1 MDLGILIDANST
13 EKNFLNQKYL
23 AREILKW
30 VPDIGQVWI
39 NTIVDKEIHS
49 TKQVWP
55 DNKYNCWEWNT
66 FNQTSVTWQ

>member
-39 NTIVDKEIHS
+39 NEIVDNLLYFYYTILII
-49 TKQVWP
+49 
-55 DNKYNCWEWNT
+55 NAIFAN
-66 FNQTSVTWQ
+66 